1 MQKLN
6 SENSTANINDLSADN
21 KNNLGDI
28 LAILEDNKWLI
39 ALTTL
44 VLLLLGVAKALID
57 TPIYKADAMLQV
69 QAVSSSV
76 TSLEPGGPV
85 VKNEVP
91 VTAEVELINSRA
103 VLGKAIK
110 NLNLEIVAKPRYF
123 PIIGK
128 AMARNFDI
136 DNQDGKVAGSFFG
149 LSQYA
154 WGGESIRV
162 DDLTMPSNMLDK
174 PLVLISGDNGNY
186 QLFYEDRLILKGEVG
201 KVASK
206 SLGSRDE
213 SITIFVSMLRSR
225 PNTEFMVMRYSE
237 SNALT
242 ELKDNFQAGEKT
254 KLTRL
259 INLTYESDNPE
270 GSVKTLNEIVNIFI
284 RQSVEQKS
292 AEAQK
297 TLEFL
302 EKQLPSLKEQLDSA
316 TTELNAVRTKMGSID
331 LNIETQGLLDGV
343 VKIKTETTILEQKR
357 DELRQRFTESHP
369 SIIALDKQ
377 IARLQG
383 QINAQDHKIQ
393 ALPETQQIIL
403 RLSRDVQVNTE
414 LYTTLL
420 NKAQTLRVAKAGTV
434 GDVRVI
440 DFAALPKLPI
450 KPKKTLIVAFSS
462 IFGLF
467 LGVGLAF
474 IGKALRRGVNDPDLI
489 ENKLHIPVYAT
500 IPHSPEQEKIS
511 KKFKRNFS
519 RESKE
524 PVILALQ
531 NKDDLAIES
540 LRSLRTTLHFA
551 FLEAQNNIIMITG
564 PSPGVGKTFVS
575 VNLATVLADAGKK
588 ILLID
593 GDIRKGYINKVLG
606 VERERGLSELIS
618 NTLPGEAPTL
628 DGSIHR
634 IPSANFDFI
643 STGAIPPNPSELLL
657 HERFGQLLGMVSK
670 KYDHVIID
678 SPPILAV
685 TDASII
691 GQLASATLMV
701 VKSGQ
706 HPMRELEHSSKRL
719 TQAGVHLK
727 GIVFND
733 LPESSSRLGYDY
745 GGYSRYTYAY
755 SVKK

>member
-1 MQKLN
+1 MQKIIP
-6 SENSTANINDLSADN
+6 ENTPPLSNDLSNDS
-21 KNNLGDI
+21 KYDLSEI
-28 LAILEDNKWLI
+28 LAILIENKWLI
-39 ALTTL
+39 ALTTGVFL
-44 VLLLLGVAKALID
+44 ALGIVKALTD

-69 QAVSSSV
+69 QASSS
-76 TSLEPGGPV
+76 TLSSFEPGGAV
-85 VKNEVP
+85 VKNEIP
-91 VTAEVELINSRA
+91 VTAEIELINSRT
-103 VLGKAIK
+103 VLGRTIK
-110 NLNLEIVAKPRYF
+110 NLNLEIVVKPKYF
-123 PIIGK
+123 PIIG
-128 AMARNFDI
+128 AAIARSFDK
-136 DNQDGKVAGSFFG
+136 DNQNSEVSSPLFG
-149 LSQYA
+149 QSQYA
-154 WGGESIRV
+154 WGGELIKV
-162 DDLTMPSNMLDK
+162 DSLNLPTNLLDK
-174 PLVLISGDNGNY
+174 PLTLIAGINGRY
-186 QLFYEDRLILKGEVG
+186 QLMYEDELILEGEVG
-201 KVASK
+201 KLASK
-206 SLGSRDE
+206 QMGNQQE
-213 SITIFVSMLRSR
+213 AITIFVSMLWSR
-225 PNTEFMVMRYSE
+225 PDTTFTVIRHSE
-237 SNALT
+237 SNAIMT
-242 ELKDNFQAGEKT
+242 LKKRFEAGEKT
-254 KLTRL
+254 KLTR
-259 INLTYESDNPE
+259 IISLTLESDSPE
-270 GSVKTLNEIVNIFI
+270 SAVQVLNELVNIYI

-302 EKQLPSLKEQLDSA
+302 EKQLPMLKEQLDSA
-316 TTELNAVRTKMGSID
+316 TTELNAVRTRMGSID
-331 LNIETQGLLDGV
+331 LDIETQGLLDGV
-343 VKIKTETTILEQKR
+343 VKIKTETTLLEQKR
-357 DELRQRFTESHP
+357 DELRQKFTESHP

-393 ALPETQQIIL
+393 VLPETQQVIL

-450 KPKKTLIVAFSS
+450 RPNKILIVIFST
-462 IFGLF
+462 ILGLL
-467 LGVGLAF
+467 LGVALAF

-489 ENKLHIPVYAT
+489 ESKLHIPVYAT
-500 IPHSPEQEKIS
+500 IPHSFDQEKIS
-511 KKFKRNFS
+511 KKFKINYKQDN
-519 RESKE
+519 KE
-524 PVILALQ
+524 PLILALQ
-531 NKDDLAIES
+531 NKDDIAIES

-575 VNLATVLADAGKK
+575 VNLATVLADAGKR

-606 VERERGLSELIS
+606 VSRENGLSELIS
-618 NTLPGEAPTL
+618 HTTPGFSPML

-657 HERFGQLLGMVSK
+657 HERFGRLLELISK
-670 KYDHVIID
+670 NYDHVIID

-706 HPMRELEHSSKRL
+706 HPMRELEHSAKRL
-719 TQAGVHLK
+719 TQSGVHLK

-745 GGYSRYTYAY
+745 GGYSRYTYQY
-755 SVKK
+755 SAKK

>member
-1 MQKLN
+1 MQKL
-6 SENSTANINDLSADN
+6 SPENNPPLSNDLSSDS
-21 KNNLGDI
+21 KYNLSEI
-28 LAILEDNKWLI
+28 LAILVDNKWLI
-39 ALTTL
+39 ALTTG
-44 VLLLLGVAKALID
+44 VLLALGVVKALTD

-69 QAVSSSV
+69 QATSSTLS
-76 TSLEPGGPV
+76 SFEPGEAV
-85 VKNEVP
+85 VKNEIP
-91 VTAEVELINSRA
+91 VTAEIELINSRT

-110 NLNLEIVAKPRYF
+110 SLNLDLIVKPKYF
-123 PIIGK
+123 PVIGETI
-128 AMARNFDI
+128 ARNYDKE
-136 DNQDGKVAGSFFG
+136 NQDNTVSSPLFG

-154 WGGESIRV
+154 WGGELIKIDS
-162 DDLTMPSNMLDK
+162 LMLPPQLLDK
-174 PLVLISGDNGNY
+174 PLTLIAGNKGRF
-186 QLFYEDRLILKGEVG
+186 QLMDEDELILEGEVG
-201 KVASK
+201 VLSDKQVGVGEGPVA
-206 SLGSRDE
+206 
-213 SITIFVSMLRSR
+213 IFVSMLRAN
-225 PNTEFMVMRYSE
+225 PNTEFMVMRHSE
-237 SNALT
+237 SNALVAFK
-242 ELKDNFQAGEKT
+242 ENFQSGEKA
-254 KLTRL
+254 KLTR
-259 INLTYESDNPE
+259 IVNLTYESNSPE
-270 GSVKTLNEIVNIFI
+270 SAVRILNEVVNIYI

-302 EKQLPSLKEQLDSA
+302 EKQLPLLKEQLDLA
-316 TTELNAVRTKMGSID
+316 TTELNGVRTRMGSID

-343 VKIKTETTILEQKR
+343 VKIKTETTLLEQKR

-383 QINAQDHKIQ
+383 QINDQDHKIQ
-393 ALPETQQIIL
+393 VLPETQQVIL

-414 LYTTLL
+414 LYTSLL

-434 GDVRVI
+434 GDSRVI
-440 DFAALPKLPI
+440 DFAAVPKLPI
-450 KPKKTLIVAFSS
+450 KPKKTLIVVFCF
-462 IFGLF
+462 ILGLM
-467 LGVGLAF
+467 LGIALAF

-489 ENKLHIPVYAT
+489 ENKLNIPVYAT
-500 IPHSPEQEKIS
+500 IPHSYEQEKLS
-511 KKFKRNFS
+511 KKFKRNS
-519 RESKE
+519 KQESNE
-524 PVILALQ
+524 PMILALQ

-575 VNLATVLADAGKK
+575 VNLATVLADSGKK

-606 VERERGLSELIS
+606 LPRENGLSELIS
-618 NTLPGEAPTL
+618 NSMPSSISTL
-628 DGSIHR
+628 DEIIHR

-657 HERFGQLLGMVSK
+657 HERFGRLLDMVSK
-670 KYDHVIID
+670 NYDHVIID

-691 GQLASATLMV
+691 GRLASATLMV

-719 TQAGVHLK
+719 TQSGVQLK

-733 LPESSSRLGYDY
+733 LPESSSSLGYDY
-745 GGYSRYTYAY
+745 GGYSRYTYQY
-755 SVKK
+755 TSQK